1 MSDKKKYKMLKKINK
16 IIHRFEQS
24 VIFILVFLMA
34 IILFFSTIELSIFIF
49 KEIQLAVTIPDLLLD
64 KKEMLKIF
72 SLFFNVLISLELFE
86 TVRLY
91 LKENIFHVEFILL
104 VALIAI
110 ARKIIILEYNLVSP
124 LLLFAI
130 GWLILALAV
139 GYYLVKTGQSKNKNT
154 TNKNE

>member
-1 MSDKKKYKMLKKINK
+1 
-16 IIHRFEQS
+16 
-24 VIFILVFLMA
+24 
-34 IILFFSTIELSIFIF
+34 
-49 KEIQLAVTIPDLLLD
+49 
-64 KKEMLKIF
+64 MLKIF

>member
-1 MSDKKKYKMLKKINK
+1 MLKKINK
-16 IIHRFEQS
+16 IIHRFEQG

-49 KEIQLAVTIPDLLLD
+49 KEIQYAITIPDFLLD